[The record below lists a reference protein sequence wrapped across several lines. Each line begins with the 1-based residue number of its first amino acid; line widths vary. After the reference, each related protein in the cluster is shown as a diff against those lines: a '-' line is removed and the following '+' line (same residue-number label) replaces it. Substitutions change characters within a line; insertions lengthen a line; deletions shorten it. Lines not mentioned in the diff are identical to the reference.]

1 MSVFAV
7 DNSDPTGTTFVESPA
22 GPAQIKIQSK
32 TGTVIF
38 DQTNTFLQDA
48 NGSQVPG
55 ASFPSPNQ
63 FKFSLPGGNSY
74 TLTAAYQCLPPNS
87 TGILMEDAPNGL
99 VFEGILP
106 STNSQIFTLKA

>member
-22 GPAQIKIQSK
+22 GPAQLIIQSK

-38 DQTNTFLQDA
+38 DQNNTTIQDA
-48 NGSQVPG
+48 NGQAVAG

-63 FKFSLPGGNSY
+63 FKFSLPGGKSY
-74 TLTAAYQCLPPNS
+74 TLNAAYQCFPPNS

-99 VFEGILP
+99 VFDGILP